1 MKPPERRGPSPE
13 QLRFCPIVLRT
24 RLTAPKPPS
33 PGSTAQMFDR
43 FALPPMLLNPSRKKS
58 GVISLA
64 VKLPPIVSHLKIQ
77 SLPSPPFSETFL
89 LTVIPFSRTTA
100 ASVALT
106 FPLTVMFEEAVGS
119 EAHGWPACTPSGR
132 QPRPRAEPAPAVTL
146 CPTVIVE

>member
-1 MKPPERRGPSPE
+1 MKPLERRGPSPE

-33 PGSTAQMFDR
+33 SGSTAQMF
-43 FALPPMLLNPSRKKS
+43 LNPSRKKS

-106 FPLTVMFEEAVGS
+106 FPLTVMFEEAFGS
-119 EAHGWPACTPSGR
+119 EAHGWPARSEERRVGKEC
-132 QPRPRAEPAPAVTL
+132 
-146 CPTVIVE
+146 